1 MSATVASNRDWRLET
16 VYSIF
21 TPIVDI
27 NSILSVK
34 KRRLALPSEVV
45 IENYDLLKSPT
56 WWRLTLPGAG
66 ERRSRSGQL
75 GGPAASPPDR
85 SGSRAAPLSARPP
98 SAPFSRTAHRPFTPQ
113 HKIDS
118 IKCVMHIRRIRQKRR

>member
-34 KRRLALPSEVV
+34 KRRLVLPSEVV
-45 IENYDLLKSPT
+45 IENYDLLEVSYLVEVDSA
-56 WWRLTLPGAG
+56 R
-66 ERRSRSGQL
+66 
-75 GGPAASPPDR
+75 GGSAAQQK
-85 SGSRAAPLSARPP
+85 RAARWP
-98 SAPFSRTAHRPFTPQ
+98 SSQPT
-113 HKIDS
+113 
-118 IKCVMHIRRIRQKRR
+118 